1 MSRKIPMQ
9 VRGKRPR
16 FFEAQGQD
24 ELVSMMLEMMAELS
38 VVKERLYA
46 LERSAGK
53 AGFPVRDW
61 IENWEPSAADQAEL
75 AAERRR
81 LISTVLRAVETDNVD
96 LSEARSDVEATLAR
110 ETHGIRA
117 A

>member
-16 FFEAQGQD
+16 FFEATGQD

-38 VVKERLYA
+38 VVKERLYV
-46 LERSAGK
+46 LERSAEK
-53 AGFPVRDW
+53 AGYPLRDW
-61 IENWEPSAADQAEL
+61 IENWQPSAADQAEL

-81 LISTVLRAVETDNVD
+81 LISTVLRSVETENVD
-96 LSEARSDVEATLAR
+96 LGEARREVETTPAR
-110 ETHGIRA
+110 ETHGVRA